1 MQGTGRPD
9 GKVLKVQMLGDFR
22 ITLDGEEIKLLG
34 GIYSKTTRLFLLII
48 YYKEQGISKESALE
62 FLYGDGEYA
71 DDSGSLWVVS
81 HRLKKHLTQAGILG
95 EKGSINKKGV
105 FRLEQ
110 EGIDVQADVRLFE
123 DNAHRALEARSKDN
137 KTALLEQACQMYTGE
152 FLPSLSAEIWVAGKQ
167 ARYQNLYFQCLR
179 PI

>member
-22 ITLDGEEIKLLG
+22 ITLDGEEIKLPG

-71 DDSGSLWVVS
+71 DDSGSLRVVS
-81 HRLKKHLTQAGILG
+81 HRLKKHLTQAG
-95 EKGSINKKGV
+95 
-105 FRLEQ
+105 RL
-110 EGIDVQADVRLFE
+110 
-123 DNAHRALEARSKDN
+123 
-137 KTALLEQACQMYTGE
+137 
-152 FLPSLSAEIWVAGKQ
+152 
-167 ARYQNLYFQCLR
+167 
-179 PI
+179 